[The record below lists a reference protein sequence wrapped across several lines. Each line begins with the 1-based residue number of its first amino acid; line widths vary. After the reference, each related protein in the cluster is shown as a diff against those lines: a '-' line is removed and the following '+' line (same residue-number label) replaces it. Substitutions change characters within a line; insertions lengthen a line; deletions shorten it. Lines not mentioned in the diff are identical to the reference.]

1 MRIKTLC
8 LLILAAFVLIS
19 CGKGSDT
26 RGLDLNLT
34 IQPDMLTD
42 FLYIKMNY
50 EYDLG
55 DKFEGFTKDYA
66 VFVHFWRTRSK
77 EMLVQ
82 DDHVPQVLTTQWR
95 KGQKVQYSRTLFI
108 PKFLDEIDI
117 DFEGYE
123 EIRITVGLWDPDSAE
138 DEKIVLYRK
147 TVKVHPASVVA
158 PEIVFAEGWN
168 NVETDPRIDDP
179 RQRRWQWTTKKAV
192 CVIEN
197 PKKESTLIIQGG
209 VDKAKIADQK
219 VILRVN
225 DQLLEEFVPESAK
238 FEKRYSLTPEQMG
251 GDYEFRLSIE
261 TDKAFVPAMLDPESS
276 DKRELGVQV
285 YFLYFREALK

>member
-1 MRIKTLC
+1 MRVRTLSLLVLAVMVC
-8 LLILAAFVLIS
+8 LS

-26 RGLDLNLT
+26 KGLELNLT

-42 FLYIKMNY
+42 FLYIKMD
-50 EYDLG
+50 YDYRLA
-55 DKFEGFTKDYA
+55 DDFAGFNKDYA

-82 DDHVPQVLTTQWR
+82 DDHVPEVLTTQWR
-95 KGQKVQYSRTLFI
+95 PGQKVQYSRTLFI

-138 DEKIVLYRK
+138 DEKIVLFRRN
-147 TVKVHPASVVA
+147 VKVHPASVVA
-158 PEIVFAEGWN
+158 PEIVYAEGWN
-168 NVETDPRIDDP
+168 NVETDARFENPRE
-179 RQRRWQWTTKKAV
+179 RRWQWTTKKAV

-197 PKKESTLIIQGG
+197 PKKEATLIIQGG
-209 VDKAKIADQK
+209 VDKAKITDQK
-219 VILRVN
+219 VIFRVN
-225 DQLLEEFVPESAK
+225 DKVLDEFIPETAK
-238 FEKRYSLTPEQMG
+238 FAKRYTLKPEQMG
-251 GDYEFRLSIE
+251 NDYEFRLTIE

-276 DKRELGVQV
+276 DKRELGVQI